1 MMEAIRAFFNGRGYL
16 EVETPCRIPAPIPE
30 ATIIPF
36 SSGAWFLQTSP
47 EVCMKRLLARGASKI
62 FQICKAFRR
71 DERGR
76 KHLPEFTMLE
86 WYRTGADYND
96 LMAETEA
103 MVRFVAA
110 ALGFDGVLR
119 YQGSVIDLAAG
130 WQRISVSEALARY
143 AGICLKEGLSQ
154 DRFDE
159 VVVDAVE
166 PALSEL
172 GPAFLYDYPA
182 ATGASLARLKPSD
195 PRFAER
201 FELYIAGLELCNGF
215 SELTGEKNYRERFEH
230 ARNQQHKNF
239 AAAFPAPLSFL
250 ADIGDMPSA
259 AGNALGIDRLAMIF
273 CDTDDIAAVVAFPP
287 EDL

>member
-1 MMEAIRAFFNGRGYL
+1 MMEAIRAFFTGQGYV

-36 SSGAWFLQTSP
+36 ASGSWFLQTSP
-47 EVCMKRLLARGASKI
+47 EVCMKRLLARGFPKI

-76 KHLPEFTMLE
+76 KHLPEFTILE

-96 LMAETEA
+96 LMTETEA
-103 MVRFVAA
+103 MIRFVAA
-110 ALGFDGVLR
+110 ALGFEGPLR
-119 YQGSVIDLAAG
+119 YRDRDVDLTAG
-130 WQRISVSEALARY
+130 WPRISVSEAFVRY
-143 AGICLKEGLSQ
+143 AGIRLEDGLSQ
-154 DRFDE
+154 ERFDE
-159 VVVDAVE
+159 LVVDVVE
-166 PALSEL
+166 PALADL

-182 ATGASLARLKPSD
+182 ATGASLARLKTAD

-215 SELTGEKNYRERFEH
+215 SELTGEQEYRQRFEH
-230 ARNQQHKNF
+230 ARNQQQKNF
-239 AAAFPAPLSFL
+239 AAAFPSPVSFL

-259 AGNALGIDRLAMIF
+259 AGNALGIDRLAMLF
-273 CDTDDIAAVVAFPP
+273 CDTDDISAVVAFPP